1 MLKRNGESRENGASE
16 TLNRGERD
24 AYNEAFEEIRQEL
37 EALERI
43 KTAVKAISDDPVSL
57 TMPVGGPD
65 AGSFVQI
72 QNVPIDRWQICSTLL
87 KLRHSQIF
95 LCERPVQGAKE
106 FAVIER
112 FRSDSAY
119 AQANGETEALFT
131 GTDPVLLVEE
141 YAASAEHALCG
152 MASNL
157 VARAHKIVW
166 ARYASTSPAR
176 VVQAISNRCAQAVS
190 LDRDESKKEFTHSIT
205 SPSEQARQ
213 TLKSSKVLR

>member
-1 MLKRNGESRENGASE
+1 MLKRNGESRENGASG
-16 TLNRGERD
+16 TLNRGEKD
-24 AYNEAFEEIRQEL
+24 SYNEAFEEIRQEL

-43 KTAVKAISDDPVSL
+43 KSAVKAMSKDPVAF
-57 TMPVGGPD
+57 TIPGGGPET
-65 AGSFVQI
+65 GSFVQI
-72 QNVPIDRWQICSTLL
+72 HNVPIDRWQICSTLL

-95 LCERPVQGAKE
+95 LCERSVQGAKE

-119 AQANGETEALFT
+119 AQANGDAEVLSA

-141 YAASAEHALCG
+141 YAASAEHTLRG

-176 VVQAISNRCAQAVS
+176 VVQAISEKCAQAVS
-190 LDRDESKKEFTHSIT
+190 LEEPVTKRLSDSNVAKMAMAS
-205 SPSEQARQ
+205 
-213 TLKSSKVLR
+213 

>member
-1 MLKRNGESRENGASE
+1 MLKRNGESRENGASG
-16 TLNRGERD
+16 TLNRGEMD

-43 KTAVKAISDDPVSL
+43 KSAVKAISDDPVSL
-57 TMPVGGPD
+57 TMPGGGAE
-65 AGSFVQI
+65 AGSLVHI
-72 QNVPIDRWQICSTLL
+72 QNSPIDRWQICSTLL
-87 KLRHSQIF
+87 NLRHSQIF
-95 LCERPVQGAKE
+95 LCERSVQGAKE

-119 AQANGETEALFT
+119 AQANADAEILSA

-141 YAASAEHALCG
+141 YAASAEHTLRG

-157 VARAHKIVW
+157 VAKAHKIVW

-176 VVQAISNRCAQAVS
+176 VVQAISEKCTQAVS
-190 LDRDESKKEFTHSIT
+190 LEETETNGERVRHIR
-205 SPSEQARQ
+205 PARAGIPQ
-213 TLKSSKVLR
+213 RS

>member
-1 MLKRNGESRENGASE
+1 MLKRYGEPREKGASG
-16 TLNRGERD
+16 TLNRGEKD

-43 KTAVKAISDDPVSL
+43 KNAVKAMSDGPVSL
-57 TMPVGGPD
+57 TVPDGGPE
-65 AGSFVQI
+65 AGSLLHI
-72 QNVPIDRWQICSTLL
+72 QNLPIDRWQICSTLL

-95 LCERPVQGAKE
+95 LCERSGQGAKE

-119 AQANGETEALFT
+119 AQANGDAEVLSA

-141 YAASAEHALCG
+141 YAASAEHTLRG

-157 VARAHKIVW
+157 VAKAHKIVW
-166 ARYASTSPAR
+166 ARYASTSPAG
-176 VVQAISNRCAQAVS
+176 VVQAIFEKCAQAVS
-190 LDRDESKKEFTHSIT
+190 LEEPVTKRVPDSNVAKMTMAS
-205 SPSEQARQ
+205 Q
-213 TLKSSKVLR
+213 